1 MENIPV
7 NDVHNFDKKNDSQNN
22 RQYRMQDVIADRRSE
37 VMRERE
43 RSVNEGERIH

>member
-1 MENIPV
+1 MTRIILIENDFQI
-7 NDVHNFDKKNDSQNN
+7 N

-43 RSVNEGERIH
+43 RSVKEGD